1 MLMRKVLFSLIAL
14 ILSTSVSFAQYANP
28 GYGDVTKTTEYKIA
42 NTAYY
47 GGLVVAGVGTAA
59 WLVGNVICTIELN
72 KYTNSHTTSGTV
84 EEIYSLN
91 QEAKQQPEYKKGE
104 ALEIGGYVSMLAGA
118 GIALLGRHKVKKLKN
133 AAGQTAAVLDYGLA
147 DNGIVLALNF

>member
-1 MLMRKVLFSLIAL
+1 MRKVSFSLIAL

-28 GYGDVTKTTEYKIA
+28 GYGDVTKTTEYKIT

-91 QEAKQQPEYKKGE
+91 QEAKQQPEYKK
-104 ALEIGGYVSMLAGA
+104 
-118 GIALLGRHKVKKLKN
+118 KVKPLKLV
-133 AAGQTAAVLDYGLA
+133 AMSACLQEPVLPCSGVTKSR
-147 DNGIVLALNF
+147 N

>member
-1 MLMRKVLFSLIAL
+1 MRKLLLSLIAIL
-14 ILSTSVSFAQYANP
+14 LSTTVSFAQYANS

-47 GGLVVAGVGTAA
+47 GGLVVTGVGAAA
-59 WLVGNVICTIELN
+59 WLAGNVICTIELN

-84 EEIYSLN
+84 EDIYKLN

-104 ALEIGGYVSMLAGA
+104 ALEIGGFVSMLAGA
-118 GIALLGRHKVKKLKN
+118 GVALLGRHKVKKLQN
-133 AAGQTAAVLDYGLA
+133 AAGQTAAILDYGLA
-147 DNGIVLALNF
+147 NNGLVLALVF